1 MSPSNFKVSEE
12 FYCVKIAA
20 LVYID
25 GSIAKSLNT
34 FRVLILLH
42 SPLSEGDI
50 IVFFHL
56 KFCLTMQS
64 SSLFL

>member
-1 MSPSNFKVSEE
+1 MNPSNFKVSEE

-25 GSIAKSLNT
+25 GSIAKRLDT

-42 SPLSEGDI
+42 SPPSEGDI
-50 IVFFHL
+50 IIFFHP
-56 KFCLTMQS
+56 KSFCLTM
-64 SSLFL
+64 